1 MRDQTDTNIIDVV
14 STVLFTGLA
23 SNMGSMSEETPA
35 HRGLYQHQITIQSS
49 AALAAGTIEVRF
61 LPDEVTVN
69 GAIDTGST
77 LVFSTSDSDIA
88 FFTAALRGIMLKVTT
103 TPTSGQTLQCV
114 LTSVRGPLI
123 NS

>member
-1 MRDQTDTNIIDVV
+1 MRGDDNKAIIDNV
-14 STVLFTGLA
+14 STVLFSGLA
-23 SNMGSMSEETPA
+23 SDMASMSEETPA

-49 AALAAGTIEVRF
+49 AALATGTLEVRF
-61 LPDEVTVN
+61 LPDKEGVN

-77 LVFSTSDSDIA
+77 LVFSTTDSDIA

-103 TPTSGQTLQCV
+103 TPTSGQTLECV